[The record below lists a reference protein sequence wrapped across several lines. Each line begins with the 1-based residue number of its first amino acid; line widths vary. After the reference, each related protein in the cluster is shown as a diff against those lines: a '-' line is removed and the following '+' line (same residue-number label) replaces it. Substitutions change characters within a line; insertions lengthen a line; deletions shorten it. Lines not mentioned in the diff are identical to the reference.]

1 VARAQTFEFSDLSDA
16 DLLIDAVYRGGRKGH
31 AGDDP
36 LSRLLEVS
44 NQGGFRYR
52 GNLDALEM
60 LVLTSTLSDPDWPD
74 NLDRQT
80 GIFTYFGDN
89 KHPGR
94 ALHDTPRNGNDVLR
108 RIFELSHSGTEGRS
122 RVPPTF
128 VFANTGEGRDV
139 LFLGLAVP
147 GSIDLR
153 PAEDL
158 VAVWKTSK
166 GRRFQNYRAQFTI
179 LDIPL
184 VSRLWIR
191 DIIACNP
198 HSFNAPKAW
207 CDWIRTG
214 QFSPLVTTPSIEHR
228 TKAEQLPVSATGRA
242 IIGRIQ
248 EFFSDDPYSFEK
260 CAASIVRLM
269 LPDTASLELTRPY
282 RDGGRDAIGKFR
294 IGVSAAS
301 ILVDF
306 ALEAK
311 CYAMS
316 NSVGVR
322 ELSRLISRLRHRQF
336 GVLVTTSYVEMQAY
350 KEIKE
355 DGHPIIV
362 ICATDIVDLL
372 RANGMASVEAVDQ
385 WLKTNFRNSDPP
397 NNR

>member
-1 VARAQTFEFSDLSDA
+1 MARAQAFEFSDLSDA
-16 DLLIDAVYRGGRKGH
+16 DLVIDAIYRGGRKGH

-60 LVLTSTLSDPDWPD
+60 LVLTSTLCDPDWPD

-122 RVPPTF
+122 KVPPTF
-128 VFANTGEGRDV
+128 VFANAGEGRDV

-153 PAEDL
+153 PSEDL

-191 DIIACNP
+191 DILACNP
-198 HSFNAPKAW
+198 HSLNAPKAW
-207 CDWIRTG
+207 SDWTRTG
-214 QFSPLVTTPSIEHR
+214 QFSPLVTMPSIEHR

-242 IIGRIQ
+242 IIDRIQ
-248 EFFSDDPYSFEK
+248 HFFSDDPYSFEK
-260 CAASIVRLM
+260 CAAAIVRLM
-269 LPDTASLELTRPY
+269 LPDTASLDLTRPY

-306 ALEAK
+306 ALGAK

-336 GVLVTTSYVEMQAY
+336 GVLVTTSYVDTQAY

-372 RANGMASVEAVDQ
+372 RANGIASVEAVDQ
-385 WLKTNFRNSDPP
+385 WLKTGFGDNRTSDNP
-397 NNR
+397 